1 MKGRRIGLPANL
13 RNLDDDS
20 EQALAGAVE
29 AFKKAGAT
37 IVDVTLPQS
46 FFQAS
51 YDWVPLCAVEAAVAH
66 AETYPKHAG
75 DYGPVLAGL
84 LDTGL
89 KLSGLDLQRLL
100 LRRATLKGELDK
112 LLASVDLLLLPVME
126 RAVWSLE
133 ALAAGGRE
141 VEAVAGRLRGRQ
153 LRRAVQQLR
162 TSLAPALY
170 GEGEQTLA
178 AAAVQALEQ
187 HRKLLVCSDAAAGAL
202 LESRLENLPGAEKV
216 FDFGAMSYANTALT
230 ARLSRKLRKAPQAE
244 PARTLARVQVMQK
257 LTGAALTVGCV
268 ELPQSRLLLVGGKKG
283 CWLRCLA
290 SDENPGLWLLD
301 MLRRAA
307 CGLPQAGGTNWQP
320 YGRAVPDAAL
330 TPASLT
336 AEQSASPRPKRRRLG
351 KALVV
356 LLLLA
361 LAALAAGWYYTGGD
375 LAALP
380 QKLQSL
386 GAESLPH
393 AGAKLV

>member
-1 MKGRRIGLPANL
+1 MTKEEKCPAGCVLRLFGAPEQTVQKAVKALPDTWQGTVHCRSRGAEML
-13 RNLDDDS
+13 V
-20 EQALAGAVE
+20 ALQSS
-29 AFKKAGAT
+29 T
-37 IVDVTLPQS
+37 PQ
-46 FFQAS
+46 
-51 YDWVPLCAVEAAVAH
+51 
-66 AETYPKHAG
+66 
-75 DYGPVLAGL
+75 
-84 LDTGL
+84 
-89 KLSGLDLQRLL
+89 
-100 LRRATLKGELDK
+100 
-112 LLASVDLLLLPVME
+112 
-126 RAVWSLE
+126 
-133 ALAAGGRE
+133 
-141 VEAVAGRLRGRQ
+141 Q
-153 LRRAVQQLR
+153 LHRAVQQLR

-170 GEGEQTLA
+170 GEGERTLA

-202 LESRLENLPGAEKV
+202 LETRLENLPGAEKV

-230 ARLSRKLRKAPQAE
+230 TRLSRKLRKAPQAE
-244 PARTLARVQVMQK
+244 PARTLARVQAMQRM
-257 LTGAALTVGCV
+257 TSAALVAGCA

-290 SDENPGLWLLD
+290 PDENLGLWLLD

-307 CGLPQAGGTNWQP
+307 CGLPQAGGTSWQP

-330 TPASLT
+330 TPAALA
-336 AEQSASPRPKRRRLG
+336 AEPPAPPRPKRHRIG
-351 KALVV
+351 KVLAV

>member
-1 MKGRRIGLPANL
+1 MTKEKKCPAGCVL
-13 RNLDDDS
+13 RLFGVP
-20 EQALAGAVE
+20 EQTVQKAVE
-29 AFKKAGAT
+29 
-37 IVDVTLPQS
+37 TLPDTWQGT
-46 FFQAS
+46 
-51 YDWVPLCAVEAAVAH
+51 VHCRTRG
-66 AETYPKHAG
+66 AETLVA
-75 DYGPVLAGL
+75 
-84 LDTGL
+84 
-89 KLSGLDLQRLL
+89 LQ
-100 LRRATLKGELDK
+100 
-112 LLASVDLLLLPVME
+112 SSNPQ
-126 RAVWSLE
+126 
-133 ALAAGGRE
+133 
-141 VEAVAGRLRGRQ
+141 Q
-153 LRRAVQQLR
+153 LHRAVQQLR

-202 LESRLENLPGAEKV
+202 LETRLENLSGAEKV
-216 FDFGAMSYANTALT
+216 FDFGAMSYANAALT
-230 ARLSRKLRKAPQAE
+230 TRLSRKLRKAPQAE
-244 PARTLARVQVMQK
+244 PARTLARVQAMQRM
-257 LTGAALTVGCV
+257 TSAALVAGCA

-301 MLRRAA
+301 LLRRAA

-330 TPASLT
+330 TPA
-336 AEQSASPRPKRRRLG
+336 AIAAAPPAPPRPKRHRLG

-393 AGAKLV
+393 AGARLV

>member
-1 MKGRRIGLPANL
+1 MTNKEEHPAGCVL
-13 RNLDDDS
+13 RLFGAP
-20 EQALAGAVE
+20 EQTVQKAVE
-29 AFKKAGAT
+29 A
-37 IVDVTLPQS
+37 LPDTWQGTVHCRS
-46 FFQAS
+46 RG
-51 YDWVPLCAVEAAVAH
+51 
-66 AETYPKHAG
+66 AETLVA
-75 DYGPVLAGL
+75 
-84 LDTGL
+84 
-89 KLSGLDLQRLL
+89 LQSS
-100 LRRATLKGELDK
+100 T
-112 LLASVDLLLLPVME
+112 PQ
-126 RAVWSLE
+126 
-133 ALAAGGRE
+133 
-141 VEAVAGRLRGRQ
+141 Q
-153 LRRAVQQLR
+153 LHRAVQQLR

-178 AAAVQALEQ
+178 AAVVQALEQ

-202 LESRLENLPGAEKV
+202 LETRLENLPGAEKV

-244 PARTLARVQVMQK
+244 PARTLARVQAMQRM
-257 LTGAALTVGCV
+257 TSAALVAGCA
-268 ELPQSRLLLVGGKKG
+268 ELPQSRLLLVSGKKG
-283 CWLRCLA
+283 CWLRCVA
-290 SDENPGLWLLD
+290 PDENRGLWLLD

-330 TPASLT
+330 APAALA

>member
-1 MKGRRIGLPANL
+1 MTKEEKCPAGCVL
-13 RNLDDDS
+13 RLFGAP
-20 EQALAGAVE
+20 EQTVQKAVE
-29 AFKKAGAT
+29 A
-37 IVDVTLPQS
+37 LPDTWQGTVHCRS
-46 FFQAS
+46 RG
-51 YDWVPLCAVEAAVAH
+51 
-66 AETYPKHAG
+66 AETLVA
-75 DYGPVLAGL
+75 
-84 LDTGL
+84 
-89 KLSGLDLQRLL
+89 LQSS
-100 LRRATLKGELDK
+100 T
-112 LLASVDLLLLPVME
+112 PQ
-126 RAVWSLE
+126 
-133 ALAAGGRE
+133 
-141 VEAVAGRLRGRQ
+141 Q
-153 LRRAVQQLR
+153 LHRAVQQLR

-178 AAAVQALEQ
+178 AAAVQALKQ
-187 HRKLLVCSDAAAGAL
+187 HHKLLVCSDAAAGML

-244 PARTLARVQVMQK
+244 PARTLARVQAMQRM
-257 LTGAALTVGCV
+257 TGAALVAGCA
-268 ELPQSRLLLVGGKKG
+268 ELPQSRLLLVGVKKG

-301 MLRRAA
+301 LLRRAA

-320 YGRAVPDAAL
+320 YGRAVL
-330 TPASLT
+330 TPAALA
-336 AEQSASPRPKRRRLG
+336 AEQSASPRPKHHRLG

>member
-1 MKGRRIGLPANL
+1 MTKEEKCPAGCVL
-13 RNLDDDS
+13 RLFGAP
-20 EQALAGAVE
+20 EQTVQKAVE
-29 AFKKAGAT
+29 A
-37 IVDVTLPQS
+37 LPDTWQGT
-46 FFQAS
+46 
-51 YDWVPLCAVEAAVAH
+51 VHCRTRG
-66 AETYPKHAG
+66 AETLVA
-75 DYGPVLAGL
+75 
-84 LDTGL
+84 
-89 KLSGLDLQRLL
+89 LQSS
-100 LRRATLKGELDK
+100 T
-112 LLASVDLLLLPVME
+112 PQ
-126 RAVWSLE
+126 
-133 ALAAGGRE
+133 
-141 VEAVAGRLRGRQ
+141 Q
-153 LRRAVQQLR
+153 LHRAVQQLR

-187 HRKLLVCSDAAAGAL
+187 HRKLLVCSDAAAGML
-202 LESRLENLPGAEKV
+202 LESRLENLSGAEKV

-230 ARLSRKLRKAPQAE
+230 TRLSRKLRKSPQAE
-244 PARTLARVQVMQK
+244 PARTLARVQAMQRM
-257 LTGAALTVGCV
+257 TSAALVAGCA

-283 CWLRCLA
+283 CWLRCFA
-290 SDENPGLWLLD
+290 PDENLGLWLLD

-330 TPASLT
+330 TPASL
-336 AEQSASPRPKRRRLG
+336 AAAPPAQPRPKRHRIG
-351 KALVV
+351 KVLAV